1 MNDNVY
7 DNPLVTRYSSSLM
20 NENFSNYKR
29 TVLWRKLWIALAESE
44 KELGL
49 NITDEQIK
57 ELKNTLLK
65 IDFNIVNEREK
76 KVRHDVMAHIYA
88 YGLEC
93 PAAAPIIHLG
103 ATSCYV
109 TDNSD
114 IIIYDDALKIIEI
127 KIVNVIKNLKDF
139 ALKYKSMPT
148 LGFTHL
154 QPAQLVTVGKR
165 ATLWIQDLAL
175 DLEDLLYIIKNKIK
189 LRGVKGT
196 TGTQASFM
204 QLFDNDY
211 EKVKHLNQKVTEKM
225 GYTSYYEVSGQTYTR
240 KLDYTILALLSSIS
254 QSANKFANDIRIL
267 QNMKEIEEPFEK
279 NQIGS
284 SAMAYKRN
292 PMRSERLCSI
302 ARYVQSLPINAA
314 STASTQ
320 WLERTLDD
328 SANRRIVMAQ
338 AFMGVDAI
346 LNLYLNITEGLVVYD
361 KIIEKHINMELPFM
375 ATEIILMECVKA
387 GGDRQELHE
396 RIRVHSMD
404 ASARVKL
411 EGLDNNLIDLIKADE
426 IGRAHV

>member
-139 ALKYKSMPT
+139 ALN
-148 LGFTHL
+148 
-154 QPAQLVTVGKR
+154 
-165 ATLWIQDLAL
+165 
-175 DLEDLLYIIKNKIK
+175 IK
-189 LRGVKGT
+189 V
-196 TGTQASFM
+196 
-204 QLFDNDY
+204 
-211 EKVKHLNQKVTEKM
+211 
-225 GYTSYYEVSGQTYTR
+225 
-240 KLDYTILALLSSIS
+240 
-254 QSANKFANDIRIL
+254 
-267 QNMKEIEEPFEK
+267 
-279 NQIGS
+279 
-284 SAMAYKRN
+284 
-292 PMRSERLCSI
+292 C
-302 ARYVQSLPINAA
+302 
-314 STASTQ
+314 
-320 WLERTLDD
+320 
-328 SANRRIVMAQ
+328 
-338 AFMGVDAI
+338 
-346 LNLYLNITEGLVVYD
+346 
-361 KIIEKHINMELPFM
+361 
-375 ATEIILMECVKA
+375 
-387 GGDRQELHE
+387 LH
-396 RIRVHSMD
+396 
-404 ASARVKL
+404 
-411 EGLDNNLIDLIKADE
+411 
-426 IGRAHV
+426 